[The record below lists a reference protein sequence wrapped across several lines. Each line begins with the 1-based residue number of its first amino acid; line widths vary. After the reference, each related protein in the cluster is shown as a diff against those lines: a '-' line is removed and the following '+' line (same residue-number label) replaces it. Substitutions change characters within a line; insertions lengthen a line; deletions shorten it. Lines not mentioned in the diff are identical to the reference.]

1 MFMALSS
8 HLRAFSALCFV
19 SVHVG
24 VFLTTVVQPVV
35 AEPLPSPGQS
45 PGTPSSAPSGAEVV
59 PSSLNQE
66 ISPQLNRYLLG
77 PGDVISVALQRPPGV
92 YRLGPG
98 DSISVVVQRFQDLSF
113 SAAINPEG
121 NVIVPLL
128 GTVSLQG
135 LSLPEAQ
142 EKIRLLLNRYVIN
155 PVIVLSLATQRQDLS
170 FQAPINPEGNIM
182 VPQVGT
188 ISLKG
193 LNLEEAQEKIRL
205 ALSRVV
211 INPIVVVSLASLRPV
226 QITISGEVFRPG
238 IYSIASSTPR
248 IVDAL
253 QLAGGSTM
261 IADLRQVQV
270 RRRLVD
276 GSMVS
281 QTLDLYAALQNGA
294 SPPNLRLQDGDAIIL
309 PRREAGTDDGYD
321 RNLVARSTLA
331 VAQIKVRVLNYA
343 VGGIS
348 NQTLPNGSTFVDALG
363 GINLDTANLR
373 DIALVRFDPER
384 GQAVTQKL
392 DAKRALGGD
401 MSQNVALQ
409 DNDVIVVGR
418 NLIGKLTNLLNTITQ
433 PFFNVNSFLNF
444 FNNFGGK
451 SK

>member
-1 MFMALSS
+1 
-8 HLRAFSALCFV
+8 
-19 SVHVG
+19 
-24 VFLTTVVQPVV
+24 
-35 AEPLPSPGQS
+35 
-45 PGTPSSAPSGAEVV
+45 
-59 PSSLNQE
+59 
-66 ISPQLNRYLLG
+66 
-77 PGDVISVALQRPPGV
+77 
-92 YRLGPG
+92 
-98 DSISVVVQRFQDLSF
+98 VVQRFQDLSF

-331 VAQIKVRVLNYA
+331 VAQIKIRVLNYA